1 MNIFLLFSRSGIMVH
16 TCNPSLLEDG
26 TDGLLVQGQLG
37 LHSEVLSQQWR
48 HSCHPVR
55 CATASRN
62 AVHGFVILYYIV
74 SWLQWFQTCVTWP
87 ETQET
92 PFRRNAR
99 PFKYFKH
106 KQSLELSGKR
116 LLSPFYRRFDWV
128 KISIVGK
135 MVELRLESMTPGL
148 AFYQPCL
155 ITSVH
160 LFQVVL
166 KFLLYQ

>member
-1 MNIFLLFSRSGIMVH
+1 MRTWVGS
-16 TCNPSLLEDG
+16 
-26 TDGLLVQGQLG
+26 QG
-37 LHSEVLSQQWR
+37 LHGGRELITQIALRLSKHAVSTASAKTCFKTLAPWIFSSCFQGLAWWFTPGTPGSWR
-48 HSCHPVR
+48 TGQTDCSFRDSLGYTVRSCLNNDVIPAIP

-74 SWLQWFQTCVTWP
+74 SWLQCFQTCVTWP

-116 LLSPFYRRFDWV
+116 LLSSFYRRFD
-128 KISIVGK
+128 
-135 MVELRLESMTPGL
+135 
-148 AFYQPCL
+148 
-155 ITSVH
+155 
-160 LFQVVL
+160 
-166 KFLLYQ
+166 